1 MRKVKTI
8 NKIIFVILFIFLL
21 CEQSMA
27 GLIKPE
33 PKPIEFQNLKEN
45 KKLSKPVKKNEKIEN
60 KIKVNE
66 KKDQIEKKITKEKKQ
81 SEPKK
86 EVLKKEKIVEK
97 KEILKKDDDYSV
109 SNQILPV
116 KKPLDLG
123 IKNKTSK
130 ILSPKDFKIAQK
142 TFNLIKRKRWNSAMV
157 EVGVSSSP
165 ILKNLVTWMY
175 LKEPQNKATFYDYN
189 KFIKKNSQWPRISR
203 LRYLAEH
210 KIDFKLVKPND
221 VINFFEKERPLSGY
235 GSIKLGEAYLLKG
248 EKNKAHDLIAEGF
261 KTANLS
267 RDDHRYLNKKF
278 KNLLNAND
286 YVARAEYLAWEQ
298 DFYELKRTLKY
309 LPKGYKELYFARFA
323 LMTRSYGVDSA
334 ISKVPPSFENDIG
347 LKFDRAKWRRK
358 RGRYD
363 GALEII
369 NSLPNDPK
377 FLVKPDLWFKEKFI
391 IARKKIDK
399 KKFDEAYEL
408 LINHGVIDSGLLAE
422 AEWHAGWLALR
433 FLNKPKEALNHFRKM
448 YDGVNYPISKS
459 RAAYWVGETYNH
471 LGNKN
476 SSKEWYGKAAI
487 FNTTFYGQLAASKID
502 KTKFRVKN
510 NFSYTKEELNK
521 LLKTEL
527 GKAVILLDELDESQE
542 AKDIIKHLG
551 SEESTLKEQIL
562 AGLLSQEIGRLD
574 FGVQIAKQSSYQNKN
589 LLELNYPI
597 IETPKMVSKKIILPQ
612 EIILSL
618 IRQESE
624 FDREANSWAGAK
636 GLMQIMPATGKLVS
650 RSAGLQYSR
659 SKLINDEYFNIQIG
673 SYYISDLTQDFDGAI
688 YMAFAAYNAG
698 PHRVKRWIRRFGDP
712 RKKEIDPVD
721 WIELIPFSET
731 RNYVQRV
738 MENMLVYKYV
748 LNKKSVENDIEKY
761 LF

>member
-1 MRKVKTI
+1 
-8 NKIIFVILFIFLL
+8 
-21 CEQSMA
+21 
-27 GLIKPE
+27 
-33 PKPIEFQNLKEN
+33 
-45 KKLSKPVKKNEKIEN
+45 
-60 KIKVNE
+60 
-66 KKDQIEKKITKEKKQ
+66 
-81 SEPKK
+81 
-86 EVLKKEKIVEK
+86 
-97 KEILKKDDDYSV
+97 
-109 SNQILPV
+109 
-116 KKPLDLG
+116 
-123 IKNKTSK
+123 
-130 ILSPKDFKIAQK
+130 
-142 TFNLIKRKRWNSAMV
+142 
-157 EVGVSSSP
+157 
-165 ILKNLVTWMY
+165 
-175 LKEPQNKATFYDYN
+175 
-189 KFIKKNSQWPRISR
+189 
-203 LRYLAEH
+203 
-210 KIDFKLVKPND
+210 
-221 VINFFEKERPLSGY
+221 
-235 GSIKLGEAYLLKG
+235 
-248 EKNKAHDLIAEGF
+248 
-261 KTANLS
+261 
-267 RDDHRYLNKKF
+267 
-278 KNLLNAND
+278 
-286 YVARAEYLAWEQ
+286 
-298 DFYELKRTLKY
+298 
-309 LPKGYKELYFARFA
+309 
-323 LMTRSYGVDSA
+323 
-334 ISKVPPSFENDIG
+334 
-347 LKFDRAKWRRK
+347 
-358 RGRYD
+358 
-363 GALEII
+363 
-369 NSLPNDPK
+369 
-377 FLVKPDLWFKEKFI
+377 
-391 IARKKIDK
+391 
-399 KKFDEAYEL
+399 
-408 LINHGVIDSGLLAE
+408 
-422 AEWHAGWLALR
+422 
-433 FLNKPKEALNHFRKM
+433 
-448 YDGVNYPISKS
+448 

-476 SSKEWYGKAAI
+476 SSKEWYEKAAI

-510 NFSYTKEELNK
+510 NFSFTKEELNK

-527 GKAVILLDELDESQE
+527 GKAVVLLDELDESQE

-673 SYYISDLTQDFDGAI
+673 SYYISTLTQDFDGAI

-698 PHRVKRWIRRFGDP
+698 PHRVKRWIKRFGDP

>member
-1 MRKVKTI
+1 M
-8 NKIIFVILFIFLL
+8 
-21 CEQSMA
+21 
-27 GLIKPE
+27 
-33 PKPIEFQNLKEN
+33 
-45 KKLSKPVKKNEKIEN
+45 
-60 KIKVNE
+60 
-66 KKDQIEKKITKEKKQ
+66 
-81 SEPKK
+81 
-86 EVLKKEKIVEK
+86 
-97 KEILKKDDDYSV
+97 
-109 SNQILPV
+109 
-116 KKPLDLG
+116 
-123 IKNKTSK
+123 
-130 ILSPKDFKIAQK
+130 
-142 TFNLIKRKRWNSAMV
+142 
-157 EVGVSSSP
+157 
-165 ILKNLVTWMY
+165 
-175 LKEPQNKATFYDYN
+175 
-189 KFIKKNSQWPRISR
+189 
-203 LRYLAEH
+203 
-210 KIDFKLVKPND
+210 
-221 VINFFEKERPLSGY
+221 
-235 GSIKLGEAYLLKG
+235 
-248 EKNKAHDLIAEGF
+248 
-261 KTANLS
+261 
-267 RDDHRYLNKKF
+267 
-278 KNLLNAND
+278 
-286 YVARAEYLAWEQ
+286 AWEQ

-510 NFSYTKEELNK
+510 NFSFTKEELNK

-527 GKAVILLDELDESQE
+527 GKAVVLLDELDESQE

-574 FGVQIAKQSSYQNKN
+574 FAVQIAKQSSYQNKN

-673 SYYISDLTQDFDGAI
+673 SYYISTLTQDFDGAI

-698 PHRVKRWIRRFGDP
+698 PHRVKRWIKRFGDP